1 MSRTV
6 WRRFWASKDPSGI
19 LTRGDAYREMSR
31 WPSSRTAVVGIAIG
45 VFVVCCLLPVG
56 YLLTVSLSGMDAYSA
71 MALDARQR
79 SLLYNTALLGIGT
92 ALLATAIG
100 VPLGIALARIT
111 LPGKALFRL
120 ALAAPVLLPP
130 YIAGLA
136 WTYFGSSRGW
146 LTALTGSDLLSP
158 WTYSLP
164 AAIVVLSVVFYPVSM
179 LATEV
184 AMRRIDGRLEEAAL
198 IVAPA
203 GRVLRRITL
212 PLAAPSVFAA
222 ALMIFVLAV
231 SEFGVPGLL
240 QVRVYTTEVFTAF
253 AALYD
258 FSRAILLTI
267 PLLLLCLVVA
277 AVAAALIGERLVTT
291 RRTAGTRPAQF
302 DEWRRSAAIAAMA
315 VLAVALVL
323 PLAILIREALE
334 ARALWVVLAGSGRA
348 ITNSLLLATIGATAV
363 VGVAVWLGYARA
375 RAGGRTG
382 HAADILFIVMFAVP
396 STIVGVGLIG
406 VWNRPGVLGAV
417 YGTDAMLLLGYLA
430 RFVPIAALAL
440 AASTRYVPVSQE
452 EASSVSGAG
461 WIRTMWRIV
470 FPQIRLALITSWVI
484 VFVLAFGELGVSIL
498 VAPPG
503 EATLPIRIYT
513 IIANT
518 PPSHVAALAL
528 LQTAVIFVPL
538 AALGAAISLRPSTR
552 AQGVPTLRHAQGRP
566 DQSRGTDVVEEREI
580 R

>member
-1 MSRTV
+1 M
-6 WRRFWASKDPSGI
+6 WG
-19 LTRGDAYREMSR
+19 

-45 VFVVCCLLPVG
+45 VLVVCCLLPVG
-56 YLLTVSLSGMDAYSA
+56 YLLAVSLSRVDAYSA
-71 MALDARQR
+71 IALDARQR
-79 SLLYNTALLGIGT
+79 SLLSNTALLGIGT
-92 ALLATAIG
+92 ALLATSIG
-100 VPLGIALARIT
+100 APLGIALARIT
-111 LPGKALFRL
+111 LPRKTLLRL

-136 WTYFGSSRGW
+136 WTYVGSSQGW
-146 LTALTGSDLLSP
+146 LTAVTGSELLSV

-164 AAIVVLSVVFYPVSM
+164 AAVVVLSIVFYPVSM

-184 AMRRIDGRLEEAAL
+184 AMRRIDGRVEEAAL
-198 IVAPA
+198 MVAPPSL
-203 GRVLRRITL
+203 VLRRITL
-212 PLAAPSVFAA
+212 PLAAPSVAAA
-222 ALMIFVLAV
+222 ALMIFVLAI

-258 FSRAILLTI
+258 FGRAILLTV
-267 PLLLLCLVVA
+267 PLLLLCMI
-277 AVAAALIGERLVTT
+277 VAAAAAALLGERLVTT
-291 RRTAGTRPAQF
+291 RRTAGTRPVLF
-302 DEWRRSAAIAAMA
+302 DQWRRSATAGSIA
-315 VLAVALVL
+315 VIAVALVL
-323 PLAILIREALE
+323 PVTILIGEALD
-334 ARALWVVLAGSGRA
+334 ARSLWVVLAGSGRA
-348 ITNSLLLATIGATAV
+348 VVNSLLLATIGATAV
-363 VGVAVWLGYARA
+363 VGVALWLGYARA
-375 RAGGRTG
+375 RAGRGIG
-382 HAADILFIVMFAVP
+382 QAADVLFLVLFAVP

-406 VWNRPGVLGAV
+406 LWNRAGLLGAV

-440 AASTRYVPVSQE
+440 AASTRSVPVSHE
-452 EASSVSGAG
+452 EASAVSGAR
-461 WIRTMWRIV
+461 WIRTMGRIV
-470 FPQIRLALITSWVI
+470 LPQIRLPLAASWVI

-538 AALGAAISLRPSTR
+538 AALGAAVS
-552 AQGVPTLRHAQGRP
+552 V
-566 DQSRGTDVVEEREI
+566 REV